1 MAVHSGFFNSS
12 EGDRKYNAEH
22 FSRFFDGLICDGV
35 YVNYP
40 EKDDNGN
47 YTAETDRGFYV
58 SPGSGIAVNVARG
71 RCFFDGYWMYTD
83 AVTVINLS
91 SLVPS
96 NSLSKKLVAIF
107 IDVDTSLEGREIK
120 FLAVAGNEV
129 ANDDQHTA
137 DPPTPANTN
146 SHKQYPIALIAMNGN
161 VSAIN
166 TANIY
171 RFDVLYGDSD
181 YRKAYF
187 AKTASV
193 EALLEYSSRTKS
205 EIDARFGRIEA
216 PTFTEASTLANI
228 NSGENINTLW
238 GKIKKVFTDL
248 IFNPGSGNAKK
259 AWIVGSDGKGSFKA
273 IKDTFDSDA
282 LFSRSAPG
290 IVPTAP
296 SGSGTDKFLREDGSW
311 FAPVGTNTNAQTV
324 GNVEIAYNNGYP
336 SYKYNGAWRR
346 FKDPT
351 GTASAGDVLSGKTF
365 ANAASDTL
373 VTGTMSNRGSATRSI
388 NAGSTSTIAAG
399 YYSGGTITANR
410 YHDDNTYSFGSNTGG
425 TVDLGVGHN
434 YRRVNAGN
442 VYQKGKDDQYTAC
455 YNAWYQ
461 PRYDEGYNN
470 GLSQGRSDWYPYNFI
485 FTIAATAHSS
495 DPNITVDFRCYQ
507 NSYDFPVFN
516 TAFITN
522 TIGGAYQWVF
532 YGKTSYGGGLKVRS

>member
-12 EGDRKYNAEH
+12 NSDRKYNAEH

-47 YTAETDRGFYV
+47 YTDATARGFYV

-83 AVTVINLS
+83 AVTVISLS

-96 NSLSKKLVAIF
+96 NNLSKKLVAIF
-107 IDVDTSLEGREIK
+107 IDVDTSLEGREVK
-120 FLAVAGNEV
+120 FVAVAGNEV
-129 ANDDQHTA
+129 VNDDQHTA
-137 DPPTPANTN
+137 DPPTPANTQ
-146 SHKQYPIALIAMNGN
+146 SHKQYPIALIAMNGT
-161 VSAIN
+161 VSAIS
-166 TANIY
+166 ASNIY
-171 RFDVLYGDSD
+171 RFDTLYGDSD

-187 AKTASV
+187 AKTTSV
-193 EALLEYSSRTKS
+193 EALLEYSSRTKE
-205 EIDARFGRIEA
+205 EIDARIGRIEA

-238 GKIKKVFTDL
+238 GKIKKF
-248 IFNPGSGNAKK
+248 FNDVLFNAGAGNAKK
-259 AWIVGSDGKGSFKA
+259 VWIVGSDGKGSWKA
-273 IKDTFDSDA
+273 LKDSFDSDA
-282 LFSRSAPG
+282 IFNRSAPG

-351 GTASAGDVLSGKTF
+351 GTANAGDVLRGKTF

-373 VTGTMSNRGSATRSI
+373 VEGSMYDYRGSNRKTV
-388 NAGSTSTIAAG
+388 TP
-399 YYSGGTITANR
+399 SGGTGNEQLSLASGCHDSVIVNRTNPYNAGVNAAQGVTWAFNASPKVRASSSSEVASLSTSPYIIDLTNVKSGTIGDGTYQIYYAYFNSAGTMITIGNLQTVNLTSGASAIPSGAK
-410 YHDDNTYSFGSNTGG
+410 YLSFGASSARNIPISIT
-425 TVDLGVGHN
+425 
-434 YRRVNAGN
+434 
-442 VYQKGKDDQYTAC
+442 YQAKIL
-455 YNAWYQ
+455 
-461 PRYDEGYNN
+461 R
-470 GLSQGRSDWYPYNFI
+470 
-485 FTIAATAHSS
+485 
-495 DPNITVDFRCYQ
+495 
-507 NSYDFPVFN
+507 
-516 TAFITN
+516 
-522 TIGGAYQWVF
+522 
-532 YGKTSYGGGLKVRS
+532 